1 MLDEAGCLI
10 GINCFDKFIDIGLE
24 GSYDVTCKALKF
36 RGVLE
41 NKIKL
46 IFVIGLIDDDVH
58 TGFVSTADD
67 NITMIGFCSE
77 VLFDISFLFVVLKC
91 CFVLK

>member
-1 MLDEAGCLI
+1 MI

-24 GSYDVTCKALKF
+24 GSYGVTCKVLEF

-41 NKIKL
+41 DKIKL

-67 NITMIGFCSE
+67 NITMFGELFCGEGKSFSEGLAVGKITLFCGFST
-77 VLFDISFLFVVLKC
+77 
-91 CFVLK
+91 